1 MRVTRR
7 TLIEILRRCRRRA
20 EALQN
25 PHEFATGAVQI
36 IKSRL
41 TDQLVDGIRYERI
54 NDWFRMEQFEL
65 EIDNWQD
72 CLVPAERSL
81 YDHVALDSEVERRF
95 VEDMDRRDDVKIY
108 VKLPAWFTVSTP
120 IGEYNPDWAVVI
132 EPRDEFGQPTGDE
145 AVYLVSETKDTTD
158 LEKLRPDEARK
169 IRCGMQ
175 HFRHALGVP
184 YKVVTQA
191 ADLP

>member
-1 MRVTRR
+1 M
-7 TLIEILRRCRRRA
+7 
-20 EALQN
+20 
-25 PHEFATGAVQI
+25 QI

-41 TDQLVDGIRYERI
+41 TDQLVDGIRYEKI
-54 NDWFRMEQFEL
+54 NEWFRMEQFEL
-65 EIDNWQD
+65 EIDNCQD

-132 EPRDEFGQPTGDE
+132 EPGDQFGQPTGDE

-158 LEKLRPDEARK
+158 LDKLRPDEARK

-184 YKVVTQA
+184 YKVVTHA